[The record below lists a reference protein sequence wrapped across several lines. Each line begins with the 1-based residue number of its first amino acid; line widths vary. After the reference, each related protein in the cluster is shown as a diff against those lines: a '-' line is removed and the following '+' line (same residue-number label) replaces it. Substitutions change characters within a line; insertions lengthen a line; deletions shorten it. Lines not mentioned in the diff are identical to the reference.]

1 MDECREEKRFIGE
14 MISLRKAEKITQE
27 QLTDMLGSK
36 QQVIFQIEKRENS
49 PSLKSLCNIL
59 NTLGYE
65 LQNVKR

>member
-59 NTLGYE
+59 NTLRYE